1 MKKKIRIISLIL
13 AAVLLT
19 AAIVSSVLLCLPGST
34 DGKHN
39 PSDAE
44 VNSIEGETDASEKP
58 ETVVPP
64 IEPNQPTDG
73 TETDKKTDLQL
84 DVSQIERQTS
94 PVYIGGSV
102 EYETKEVPTNEDQ
115 P

>member
-13 AAVLLT
+13 AAVMLI
-19 AAIVSSVLLCLPGST
+19 AAIVSSSLIWLPNAL
-34 DGKHN
+34 DGKN
-39 PSDAE
+39 KQKDAE
-44 VNSIEGETDASEKP
+44 IDPIEGDSSASQE

-64 IEPNQPTDG
+64 IVPDDSE
-73 TETDKKTDLQL
+73 DKGVVTTRTDLVL
-84 DVSQIERQTS
+84 DVSQVERHTS

-102 EYETKEVPTNEDQ
+102 EQDTKEVPTNEEL

>member
-13 AAVLLT
+13 AAVMLI
-19 AAIVSSVLLCLPGST
+19 AAIVSSVLLWLPGGH
-34 DGKHN
+34 DGKAKQN
-39 PSDAE
+39 DAE
-44 VNSIEGETDASEKP
+44 IEPIEGENAASQER

-64 IEPNQPTDG
+64 IVPGDSTDDEAPTNR
-73 TETDKKTDLQL
+73 TDLEL
-84 DVSQIERQTS
+84 DVSQVERQTS

-102 EYETKEVPTNEDQ
+102 EYGSKEVPTNEDQ